1 MNDAVTPRSRFVS
14 TQIYKPTSVR
24 QVQSA
29 ILLKLSME
37 VFLAQ
42 HTRTK
47 NALTIWLLCAACLA
61 PPYAPAQDITTLR
74 VSTQLVLLDA
84 SLQRKKTGQ
93 PIGDLT
99 LADFALQEDGVP
111 QQLTYLSQ
119 DRLPLSIVFLFDL
132 TDSVQPILKS
142 LAAGTREVLAHLKP
156 EDEVAIMGF
165 SSRTMLLQDF
175 TTDRSLATAAV
186 LKASQMED
194 HEGTFIHEDMYEAVD
209 QALHAKIPASRR
221 VLVWLT
227 DGSANAQNNFSQ
239 KTMGEH
245 SPQYLH
251 SRQEATDKLIHSDV
265 VTSAL
270 IERSSAGDAIV
281 ALAYLG
287 GGHMGDIHHYADL
300 TGGPVLET
308 SRPVVAARLAALI
321 DELRQR
327 ETLGYKPTQTKPPGT
342 YCKIKLQLS
351 PSFFA
356 RHPEIKRSDIVIRT
370 RQGYYR

>member
-1 MNDAVTPRSRFVS
+1 MQP
-14 TQIYKPTSVR
+14 
-24 QVQSA
+24 A
-29 ILLKLSME
+29 ILLVLAME
-37 VFLAQ
+37 VFLTQ
-42 HTRTK
+42 PTRTK
-47 NALTIWLLCAACLA
+47 KALAMWLLGAACLA
-61 PPYAPAQDITTLR
+61 PPYATTQDVTTLL

-84 SLQRKKTGQ
+84 SVQRKKTGQ

-99 LADFALQEDGVP
+99 LADFVLQEDGVP
-111 QQLTYLSQ
+111 QRLTYLSQ
-119 DRLPLSIVFLFDL
+119 DHLPLSIVFLFDL
-132 TDSVQPILKS
+132 TDSVQPILKP
-142 LAAGTREVLAHLKP
+142 LAAGTREVLTHLKP

-175 TTDRSLATAAV
+175 TTDRSLAATAV
-186 LKASQMED
+186 LKASEMKDQ
-194 HEGTFIHEDMYEAVD
+194 EGTFIHEDMYEAVN
-209 QALHAKIPASRR
+209 QALHAKITGSRR

-227 DGSANAQNNFSQ
+227 DGSANAQNRFSQ
-239 KTMGEH
+239 KTIGEH

-251 SRQEATDKLIHSDV
+251 SRQEATDKLTHSDV

-270 IERSSAGDAIV
+270 IEHSAAGDAIV

-308 SRPVVAARLAALI
+308 SRPKVAARLAVLI

-327 ETLGYKPTQTKPPGT
+327 ETLGYKPIPTKPPGT

-356 RHPEIKRSDIVIRT
+356 RHPEIKRGDVLIRT